1 MAGSSK
7 RDRPNSSSRPPKR
20 RACGISWRKFSDGHD
35 IRRPVLAGDDRL
47 DWRTMSEIDAGTTT
61 APEVTELAEGL
72 QRTLAKL
79 FSVLRRGDSNVN
91 REAAG
96 ELTLAQLSILV
107 TLLETGPIRM
117 TE

>member
-1 MAGSSK
+1 MA
-7 RDRPNSSSRPPKR
+7 
-20 RACGISWRKFSDGHD
+20 A
-35 IRRPVLAGDDRL
+35 
-47 DWRTMSEIDAGTTT
+47 T

-79 FSVLRRGDSNVN
+79 VSVLRRGDSNAN

-107 TLLETGPIRM
+107 TLLETGPIRV
-117 TE
+117 TAIPSASAASNTVGSGCQTKGSGPSSQLSSLRSRS